1 MIDSANLHLMQT
13 FNFTDDDLKLNRRG
27 ELSPAQQEF
36 QTTMYDINHYI
47 ADTYSRKE
55 PQMML
60 WFVLMIV
67 LVLLPIFIFGRE
79 PITQVLNSLG
89 IPILPVV
96 IAVAVL
102 SVLLFFYARYSYQQ
116 SLQDI
121 REMGGKAKVAKT
133 VSVATGRVKKMRVR
147 VKGRGSR
154 RFRHYAVI
162 HDSNGKVEFRISEEA
177 IDAFDPERVYCVY
190 YLDDSTT
197 LRLLSV
203 EVIG

>member
-1 MIDSANLHLMQT
+1 MIDSPNLHLMQT
-13 FNFTDDDLKLNRRG
+13 FNFTNDDLKLNRRG

-55 PQMML
+55 PQMMG
-60 WFVLMIV
+60 WFVLMLV

-89 IPILPVV
+89 IPVLPVV
-96 IAVAVL
+96 IAGALLLVL
-102 SVLLFFYARYSYQQ
+102 MFFYARYSYRQ

-121 REMGGKAKVAKT
+121 REIGGKAKVANT
-133 VSVATGRVKKMRVR
+133 VSVAMGKVKTVR
-147 VKGRGSR
+147 VQTKGRGSR

-162 HDSNGKVEFRISEEA
+162 HDLNGKVEFRIAEEA
-177 IDAFDPERVYCVY
+177 MDSFDPEGVYRVY
-190 YLDDSTT
+190 YLDDGTT
-197 LRLLSV
+197 LRLLSA